1 MSGKIKSKFIQ
12 PQDTLPVIKQDALQK
27 VNADTVPSTQ
37 QNDTTKTDST
47 QINNKQYSQAEADSI
62 FIQNELRLKR
72 IESQRIQR
80 AEEQKLQEMKELELQ
95 QQKTDFES
103 NSIIFSYDS
112 LADWPNANFLDNL
125 QLEPMEKASIEADFF
140 IYENREVEKDTSQI
154 ILVEPK
160 SSVLNQKETGVAEK
174 SNPAW
179 YLIIFLLVL
188 AQLARVRLYY
198 GKFFTP
204 VFYSL
209 VSYKTENNL
218 YRNKNT
224 PFIRFSF
231 GLNTIFFL
239 IAPLFFLQVADFFE
253 ISILNYSPV
262 INYLILIGI
271 FIIWYFTKYIVLQ
284 LIGYIS
290 FTQRLFDEYFFSFS
304 LSVKNI
310 ALFLIP
316 VSIFEAYIDTG
327 TNHIFIILGLGIIGL
342 VYLLRVFRLLYLFLI
357 KRFSVLYGI
366 LYLCA
371 LEILPI
377 LILVRILSLSSQ

>member
-1 MSGKIKSKFIQ
+1 MNGKSKNKFIQ
-12 PQDTLPVIKQDALQK
+12 PQDTIPVLKQDTLQK
-27 VNADTVPSTQ
+27 VNPVPAAISLQ
-37 QNDTTKTDST
+37 KDTTKTDST
-47 QINNKQYSQAEADSI
+47 QISSKKYSQSEADSI
-62 FIQNELRLKR
+62 FIQNELRLKK
-72 IESQRIQR
+72 IESQRIRRDQQQK
-80 AEEQKLQEMKELELQ
+80 EQAIKELELQ
-95 QQKTDFES
+95 QQKADFES
-103 NSIIFSYDS
+103 NNIIFSYDS
-112 LADWPNANFLDNL
+112 LTNWPEPYFLDNI
-125 QLEPMEKASIEADFF
+125 QLEPVEKSSREADFF
-140 IYENREVEKDTSQI
+140 IYEDREAIKDTTQI

-160 SSVLNQKETGVAEK
+160 NSVHSQNEIGAVEK
-174 SNPAW
+174 SNHAW

-198 GKFFTP
+198 GKYFAP

-209 VSYKTENNL
+209 VSYKAENNL

-224 PFIRFSF
+224 PFIKFSF

-239 IAPLFFLQVADFFE
+239 IAPIFFLQVSDFFDLN
-253 ISILNYSPV
+253 ILNYKPI
-262 INYLILIGI
+262 INYLILVGV
-271 FIIWYFTKYIVLQ
+271 FIIWYFIKFIVMQ

-290 FTQRLFDEYFFSFS
+290 FSQKLFSEYFFSFS
-304 LSVKNI
+304 LSIKNI

-327 TNHIFIILGLGIIGL
+327 MNHLFIYLGLVIIGL
-342 VYLLRVFRLLYLFLI
+342 VYLLGVFRLLYLFLI

-377 LILVRILSLSSQ
+377 LILIRILFLSSQ

>member
-1 MSGKIKSKFIQ
+1 MNGKSKNKFIQ
-12 PQDTLPVIKQDALQK
+12 PQDTIPVLKQDTLQK
-27 VNADTVPSTQ
+27 VNPVPAAISLQ
-37 QNDTTKTDST
+37 KDTTKTDST
-47 QINNKQYSQAEADSI
+47 QIRNKKYSQIEAESI

-72 IESQRIQR
+72 IESLQLQR
-80 AEEQKLQEMKELELQ
+80 AQQQKEQAIKELELQ
-95 QQKTDFES
+95 QQKADFES
-103 NSIIFSYDS
+103 NNIIFSYDS
-112 LADWPNANFLDNL
+112 VTNWPDPYFLDNL
-125 QLEPMEKASIEADFF
+125 QLAPVEKSSREADFF
-140 IYENREVEKDTSQI
+140 IYEDREAIKDTTKI

-160 SSVLNQKETGVAEK
+160 NSLHRQNEIGAVEK
-174 SNPAW
+174 SNHAW

-198 GKFFTP
+198 GKYFAP

-209 VSYKTENNL
+209 VSYKAENNL

-224 PFIRFSF
+224 PFIKFSF

-239 IAPLFFLQVADFFE
+239 IAPIFFLQVSDFFDLN
-253 ISILNYSPV
+253 ILNYKPI
-262 INYLILIGI
+262 INYLILVGV
-271 FIIWYFTKYIVLQ
+271 FIIWYFIKFIVMQ

-290 FTQRLFDEYFFSFS
+290 FSQKLFSEYFFSFS
-304 LSVKNI
+304 LSIKNI

-327 TNHIFIILGLGIIGL
+327 MNHLFIYLGLVIIGL
-342 VYLLRVFRLLYLFLI
+342 VYLLGVFRLLYLFLI

-377 LILVRILSLSSQ
+377 LILIRILFLSSQ

>member
-1 MSGKIKSKFIQ
+1 MSGKIKKIFIH
-12 PQDTLPVIKQDALQK
+12 PHEIGPALKQDTLAKS
-27 VNADTVPSTQ
+27 DTVPPLPIQ
-37 QNDTTKTDST
+37 KQDST
-47 QINNKQYSQAEADSI
+47 ITDTSKQIIKKYSESEADSI
-62 FIQNELRLKR
+62 IIQNELRLKR
-72 IESQRIQR
+72 IESIRIAREQR
-80 AEEQKLQEMKELELQ
+80 QELEARKELELAW
-95 QQKTDFES
+95 QKSDFES

-112 LADWPNANFLDNL
+112 LHDWPNPFFLDNIKI
-125 QLEPMEKASIEADFF
+125 EPVESITEETDFF
-140 IYENREVEKDTSQI
+140 IYENHESVKDTTEV

-160 SSVLNQKETGVAEK
+160 KHI
-174 SNPAW
+174 SNPTQPDTYEKNNYAW

-198 GKFFTP
+198 GKFFIP

-224 PFIRFSF
+224 PFIRYSF
-231 GLNTIFFL
+231 GMNTIFFL
-239 IAPLFFLQVADFFE
+239 IAPLFFYQVSNFFGFN
-253 ISILNYSPV
+253 ILPYSPI
-262 INYLILIGI
+262 INYLILVGVFIGWYLI
-271 FIIWYFTKYIVLQ
+271 KFITLK

-290 FTQRLFDEYFFSFS
+290 HAEKLFNEYFFSFS

-310 ALFLIP
+310 TLFLIP
-316 VSIFEAYIDTG
+316 VSVFEAYIDVG
-327 TNHIFIILGLGIIGL
+327 VNHLFIYLGIALVAL
-342 VYLLRVFRLLYLFLI
+342 VYVLRVFRLFYLFII

-377 LILVRILSLSSQ
+377 LILIRILYL

>member
-1 MSGKIKSKFIQ
+1 MNGKTKNKFIQ
-12 PQDTLPVIKQDALQK
+12 PQDTIPVLKQDTLQK
-27 VNADTVPSTQ
+27 IDSVPASISLQ
-37 QNDTTKTDST
+37 KDTTKTDST
-47 QINNKQYSQAEADSI
+47 QISIKKYSQSETDSI

-72 IESQRIQR
+72 IESQRIRR
-80 AEEQKLQEMKELELQ
+80 AQ
-95 QQKTDFES
+95 QQKDQATKEIELQEQKVDFES

-112 LADWPNANFLDNL
+112 LTNWPDPYFLDKI
-125 QLEPMEKASIEADFF
+125 QLEPVQKASREADFY
-140 IYENREVEKDTSQI
+140 IYEDRGTEKDNTQI
-154 ILVEPK
+154 ILINPK
-160 SSVLNQKETGVAEK
+160 SSVHNQNRTNAAEN
-174 SNPAW
+174 SNHAW

-198 GKFFTP
+198 GKYFAP

-239 IAPLFFLQVADFFE
+239 IAPIFFLQVSDFFE
-253 ISILNYSPV
+253 LNILNYNPI
-262 INYLILIGI
+262 INYLILVGV
-271 FIIWYFTKYIVLQ
+271 FILWYFIKFIVLQ

-290 FTQRLFDEYFFSFS
+290 FSQKLFSEYFFSFS

-327 TNHIFIILGLGIIGL
+327 MNHLFIYLGLVIIGL

-377 LILVRILSLSSQ
+377 LILIRILFLSSQ